1 MTNPVDPQI
10 CQACSANRALIEK
23 LDERLTA
30 LETEVLGAPADA
42 LLGDFA
48 ARIAQA
54 NARQDA
60 IDEYQRLRQEEF
72 YRTMPGLKKAADE
85 EDAKYEA
92 FMRERGF
99 EP

>member
-1 MTNPVDPQI
+1 MTSPVDPTE
-10 CQACSANRALIEK
+10 CQACANNRALIEK

-30 LETEVLGAPADA
+30 LETEVLGAPAEA

-48 ARIAQA
+48 ARSAHA
-54 NARQDA
+54 DARQDA
-60 IDEYQRLRQEEF
+60 FDEYIRLRDEEL
-72 YRTMPGLKKAADE
+72 YRAMPGLKKAADE
-85 EDAKYEA
+85 EQAKYEG